1 MLKINNLSFSY
12 GEKEVLRDFSM
23 EMQKGERICLFGQSG
38 CGKTTLLRLVMG
50 LEKPKSGKL
59 SCKAQGIA
67 PVFQEDR
74 LIESY
79 TVLQNI
85 NFGCKRDGM
94 EILKAVGLED
104 LAQSYPAQLSGGQK
118 RRVALARALNFD
130 SELLILDEAFN
141 GLDAQTADLC
151 IAAIERFAGDRAIL
165 MVSHNRA
172 YAQKLNATILQMHV

>member
-12 GEKEVLRDFSM
+12 GEKEILRDCSM
-23 EMQKGERICLFGQSG
+23 EMKKGDRICLFGQSG

-50 LEKPKSGKL
+50 LEKVRAGKI
-59 SCKAQGIA
+59 SCKAKGIA

-74 LIESY
+74 LIESF
-79 TVLQNI
+79 TVLENV
-85 NFGCKRDGM
+85 NFGSKKDGT
-94 EILKAVGLED
+94 EILEAVGLAE

-141 GLDAQTADLC
+141 GLDAQTVDLC
-151 IAAIERFAGDRAIL
+151 IDAIERFAGDRAIL
-165 MVSHNRA
+165 MVSHNRD
-172 YAQKLNATILQMHV
+172 YAQKLGAVIFEMK